1 MCDSNKFNL
10 THRNISSGLCVYVC
24 VLVLCLLLFPS
35 KQGRVWTLSSEY
47 NIDQVVLTDWISFL
61 PSNLRVEIN
70 PNPEA
75 LSAKPKT
82 FNQHEIAEKAN
93 DHLGIKA
100 LI

>member
-1 MCDSNKFNL
+1 M
-10 THRNISSGLCVYVC
+10 
-24 VLVLCLLLFPS
+24 
-35 KQGRVWTLSSEY
+35 WTLSSEY

-70 PNPEA
+70 RNPEA
-75 LSAKPKT
+75 LGAKPKT
-82 FNQHEIAEKAN
+82 FNQHEIAEEAN

>member
-1 MCDSNKFNL
+1 MSFIIPLETGKGVDFE
-10 THRNISSGLCVYVC
+10 
-24 VLVLCLLLFPS
+24 
-35 KQGRVWTLSSEY
+35 SSEY